1 MDINILEVL
10 SYTVVTI
17 TVLTM
22 IFGVIAYSFYKIRE
36 SRRNSQKSDS
46 QNESDVLQKDEYLFF
61 EEKEIL

>member
-1 MDINILEVL
+1 MDINILEIL

-36 SRRNSQKSDS
+36 SRRNAQKDNA
-46 QNESDVLQKDEYLFF
+46 QNEDNVLEKDEYLFF
-61 EEKEIL
+61 DEKEIL